1 MDANNN
7 GIDSSAMD
15 IVLFLSMVSPSVH
28 SIITIHLFIVTRSH
42 IPAAMPRNGYYSYN
56 RSRTG

>member
-1 MDANNN
+1 MDANSN

-15 IVLFLSMVSPSVH
+15 IVLFLFIVSSSVYG
-28 SIITIHLFIVTRSH
+28 IIMIHLFIVMRSH
-42 IPAAMPRNGYYSYN
+42 IPAAMPRNCYYSYN